1 MAKQQSY
8 RHLPAFILI
17 LLAHE
22 NLYGAALLHAM
33 KQEMPFFFNTD
44 LSIIYRVLQDLESIG
59 AVTYYWETDT
69 SGPARKWYQITSI
82 GFEKLAEY
90 REDIEKRM
98 KNFVFFM
105 DQYEALKDKASDPK
119 YQTDNKK
126 SQELPAGS

>member
-1 MAKQQSY
+1 MAKLQSY

-17 LLAHE
+17 LLARE
-22 NLYGAALLHAM
+22 NLYGAALLNTM

-44 LSIIYRVLQDLESIG
+44 LSLIYRVLQDLESIG

-90 REDIEKRM
+90 KEDIEKRM

-105 DQYEALKDKASDPK
+105 DQYEILKVKAADPK
-119 YQTDNKK
+119 YQTDTKN
-126 SQELPAGS
+126 QELRARS